1 VGDFNGDGR
10 LDVVVTGS
18 DNNGN
23 GRVSILLGNGDGTF
37 QAAQNFPVGW
47 YPSSVAVGDFNGDG
61 RLDLAV
67 SITGTYP
74 NFKESSVS
82 VLLGNGDGTL
92 QAAQNFAVGIIPGSV
107 VVGDF
112 NGDGRLDVV
121 VTGSDDN
128 GNGRVSILLGNG
140 DGTFQAAQNFPV
152 GNRPNSVVVGDFN
165 GDGRLDL
172 AVAASQDSYLQGTVS
187 ILLGNGD
194 GTFQAAQNFPVGR
207 YPSSVVVGDVNGD
220 GVPDLVVTSGTELDE
235 ITTSGTVHVLL
246 GKGDGTFR
254 AFPAS
259 HVSYV
264 AGDFVNSVAVGDFN
278 GDGWLD
284 AVTANSTLLDA
295 VWANASGDVSI
306 LLNDSVW
313 GGGR

>member
-1 VGDFNGDGR
+1 M
-10 LDVVVTGS
+10 
-18 DNNGN
+18 
-23 GRVSILLGNGDGTF
+23 
-37 QAAQNFPVGW
+37 
-47 YPSSVAVGDFNGDG
+47 
-61 RLDLAV
+61 
-67 SITGTYP
+67 
-74 NFKESSVS
+74 
-82 VLLGNGDGTL
+82 
-92 QAAQNFAVGIIPGSV
+92 
-107 VVGDF
+107 
-112 NGDGRLDVV
+112 
-121 VTGSDDN
+121 
-128 GNGRVSILLGNG
+128 
-140 DGTFQAAQNFPV
+140 
-152 GNRPNSVVVGDFN
+152 GDFN

-172 AVAASQDSYLQGTVS
+172 AVANQDSYLQGTVS

-220 GVPDLVVTSGTELDE
+220 GVPDLVVTSGTLITE
-235 ITTSGTVHVLL
+235 IITASGTVRVLL

-284 AVTANSTLLDA
+284 AVTANATLLDA
-295 VWANASGDVSI
+295 VTANASGDVSI
-306 LLNDSVW
+306 LLNDGVW

>member
-1 VGDFNGDGR
+1 VAVGDFNGDGHLDVVVTGSDNNGNGRVSILLGNGDGTFQAAQNFPVGIYPGSVAVGDFNGDGR

-37 QAAQNFPVGW
+37 QAAQNFP
-47 YPSSVAVGDFNGDG
+47 A
-61 RLDLAV
+61 A
-67 SITGTYP
+67 GTY
-74 NFKESSVS
+74 
-82 VLLGNGDGTL
+82 
-92 QAAQNFAVGIIPGSV
+92 PGSV
-107 VVGDF
+107 V
-112 NGDGRLDVV
+112 
-121 VTGSDDN
+121 
-128 GNGRVSILLGNG
+128 
-140 DGTFQAAQNFPV
+140 A
-152 GNRPNSVVVGDFN
+152 GDFN

-172 AVAASQDSYLQGTVS
+172 AVAANQGSSLQGTVS

-194 GTFQAAQNFPVGR
+194 GTFQAAQNFPVGS

-220 GVPDLVVTSGTELDE
+220 GVPDLVVTSDTLLTEVVAA
-235 ITTSGTVHVLL
+235 SGTVRVLL

-264 AGDFVNSVAVGDFN
+264 AGDFVSSVAVGDFN

-284 AVTANSTLLDA
+284 AVTANG
-295 VWANASGDVSI
+295 SGDVSI
-306 LLNDSVW
+306 LLNDGVW

>member
-1 VGDFNGDGR
+1 LLGNGDGTFQAAQHFPVGRGSNSVAVGDFNGDGR
-10 LDVVVTGS
+10 LDVVVTGWS

-37 QAAQNFPVGW
+37 QAAQHFPVGRD
-47 YPSSVAVGDFNGDG
+47 PSSVAVGDFNGDG

-67 SITGTYP
+67 
-74 NFKESSVS
+74 
-82 VLLGNGDGTL
+82 
-92 QAAQNFAVGIIPGSV
+92 A
-107 VVGDF
+107 
-112 NGDGRLDVV
+112 
-121 VTGSDDN
+121 
-128 GNGRVSILLGNG
+128 
-140 DGTFQAAQNFPV
+140 
-152 GNRPNSVVVGDFN
+152 NRD
-165 GDGRLDL
+165 
-172 AVAASQDSYLQGTVS
+172 YIQGTVS

-194 GTFQAAQNFPVGR
+194 GTFQATQNFPVGS
-207 YPSSVVVGDVNGD
+207 YPNSVVVGNVNGD
-220 GVPDLVVTSGTELDE
+220 GVPDLVVTSGTLLTE
-235 ITTSGTVHVLL
+235 IITASGTVRVLL

-264 AGDFVNSVAVGDFN
+264 AGDFVSSVAVGDFN

-284 AVTANSTLLDA
+284 AVTANATLVDA

-306 LLNDSVW
+306 LLNDGVW